1 MESPDA
7 RGSQLMLDKVLAS
20 YDVPPFT
27 WSKADTEQ
35 QLGIRRKLT

>member
-1 MESPDA
+1 MPWVGIDA
-7 RGSQLMLDKVLAS
+7 GQLLAS
-20 YDVPPFT
+20 YDVPSFT

>member
-7 RGSQLMLDKVLAS
+7 RGSELMLGKVLAS

-35 QLGIRRKLT
+35 LGIRRKLT